1 MVCGF
6 WKISSGGQRKKP
18 KGLHQKPIKSRKHA
32 KKLKYKSIRTSPYLY
47 QQNDAKMIP
56 PTPAT
61 QQPAMIAV
69 ENKKFNFLC
78 FNELICPGLFR
89 YRWTT
94 EAINFNIKNKER
106 FLFTKLKFQL
116 THSSSYL
123 HNWNIS

>member
-1 MVCGF
+1 MGSERFQAVDRGKNLKACT
-6 WKISSGGQRKKP
+6 KNQLNQESTR
-18 KGLHQKPIKSRKHA
+18 

-106 FLFTKLKFQL
+106 FLFTELKFQL

-123 HNWNIS
+123 HN